1 MDGNGAETSR
11 LSPRARKLPR
21 ERKTNPGSRLKF
33 NPDQHPASASTPRN
47 RHHGEVQ
54 HERLDDLRLASS
66 RLNPEVSSLRSHSLS
81 LDLRRA
87 RDEAVALDP
96 PFQGGSQPGY
106 SPAERSSFAV
116 RGEWTDG
123 LVAVRGE

>member
-33 NPDQHPASASTPRN
+33 NPGQHPASASTPRN

-54 HERLDDLRLASS
+54 YERLDHL
-66 RLNPEVSSLRSHSLS
+66 SLRTSRCNPSVPPARAQS
-81 LDLRRA
+81 FQAGLRSA
-87 RDEAVALDP
+87 GDAAVAFDNHVR
-96 PFQGGSQPGY
+96 GGSQPTYG
-106 SPAERSSFAV
+106 PAE
-116 RGEWTDG
+116 
-123 LVAVRGE
+123 